1 MHVHSANKDACRCAR
16 IMRQCSPLPC
26 FRCADLRNARG
37 FVALRNAIA
46 PNWAESD
53 YFAPSNA
60 IVHDALVLHTPIC
73 GFSRDGG
80 KSSLNR
86 GMFALCLQFE
96 YLQWQCAQ
104 MAKRAES
111 TVVAHL
117 YPRRFA
123 IRRQSRALITSLPC
137 SSPLSTISVCILAEF
152 ENWKLRQADYGV

>member
-1 MHVHSANKDACRCAR
+1 
-16 IMRQCSPLPC
+16 MRAGYALTQPLPC
-26 FRCADLRNARG
+26 FRCADRRNARG

-60 IVHDALVLHTPIC
+60 IVHEPLVLHTPIC

-80 KSSLNR
+80 RCETNS

-96 YLQWQCAQ
+96 YLRRNAHRWRSVPKAGR
-104 MAKRAES
+104 RAS
-111 TVVAHL
+111 ASAAVCHPPASRRANH
-117 YPRRFA
+117 YPTLLRFA
-123 IRRQSRALITSLPC
+123 FNNI
-137 SSPLSTISVCILAEF
+137 SPHILAEV